1 MCTIDTIIKTSL
13 HPTEPTQT
21 VKRGKSFEQI
31 EYMTNIIFA
40 VAKRLQ
46 QPLDKTL
53 DLIMQKGMISVLDG
67 AYKNR
72 KNRTVRSIVDELSNN
87 LLKR

>member
-13 HPTEPTQT
+13 HPVEPTQT

-87 LLKR
+87 LLER

>member
-1 MCTIDTIIKTSL
+1 M
-13 HPTEPTQT
+13 
-21 VKRGKSFEQI
+21 KRGKSLEQI

-53 DLIMQKGMISVLDG
+53 SLIEQKGMISVLER
-67 AYKNR
+67 AYTHRGDK
-72 KNRTVRSIVDELSNN
+72 TVRNVVDELSNN
-87 LLKR
+87 LLER